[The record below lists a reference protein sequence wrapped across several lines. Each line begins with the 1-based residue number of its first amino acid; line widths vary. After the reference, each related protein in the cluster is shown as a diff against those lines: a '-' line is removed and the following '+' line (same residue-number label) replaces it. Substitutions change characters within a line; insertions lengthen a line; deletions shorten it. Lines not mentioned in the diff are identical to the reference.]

1 MPDFFESIDNWT
13 AGVIS
18 SVHGDQGPIEAL
30 TYALNTYVS
39 RIGGQ
44 QGSIATRPAL
54 RVATSFKPTSRA
66 VPNGLVHL
74 QPYSYSP
81 NEDANYSQYVVALA
95 TDGSVWFK
103 TQADQWDGQIIT
115 RPVTGAQALQAANTQ
130 HIDSTVMNNRM
141 FVAALNG
148 EKISFRG
155 TNVEPFGIGQPTI
168 TASASA
174 KTFTAATTVLPAD
187 TYDVYATFYN
197 PRTGAEGN
205 PSGEIT
211 VTTVAGQAIEVG
223 IAYNSEQAALYGQW
237 KVYARR
243 RSTQAVA
250 YLVTMM
256 DTNGNVF
263 SGPLD
268 LSATKYWIN
277 LSTNEWADLITA
289 MPTILENSEPP
300 DEMIYVATY
309 GRRLM
314 GASKRK
320 IYWSKLDQPDN
331 FPPLNFEGID
341 TGEGDE
347 IMGLYP
353 LKDEV
358 LIIFTKGGT
367 WALEG
372 NDPQYWTLKP
382 IDTTVGCVGHKSVI
396 EYENNLAWWSPQY
409 GPVTLNGG
417 QVQKIGLELL
427 GQESWTYG
435 PELDVRIKGGW
446 DPQYQHLV
454 WALPQQ
460 DDGAMISQMYPFN
473 YRTNSWVASKW
484 ETVPV
489 SSMVAVFNQRG
500 EQRLFVGD
508 RGCMLGYFDANAHQ
522 DMIPSG
528 TTEGTFTAGS
538 SSITTITNS
547 GFYREVVSGFSTLDL
562 KDRMVTVMTQDGDLV
577 GREWIDSNTTTVLTL
592 RRAMAVTS
600 GVTYRFAIGS
610 PAVQIMTR
618 WMTGKESFLRK
629 RWDRLYLHMVSNDTT
644 IPIRIS
650 RQKNFNSVD
659 AALIGT
665 SVATAQVA
673 SLDATWDVP
682 VQTTEG
688 MKVQRLAVMTNGQ
701 ALRIII
707 TQLRPIPFVLL
718 KLSLL
723 GRTLSDRYY
732 G

>member
-1 MPDFFESIDNWT
+1 MPDFYEEINNWT

-44 QGSIATRPAL
+44 QGSVATRPAL
-54 RVATSFKPTSRA
+54 RLATSFKPTSRA

-81 NEDANYSQYVVALA
+81 SEDAAYTQYLVALA

-103 TQADQWDGQIIT
+103 TQADDWDGQVYT
-115 RPVTGAQALQAANTQ
+115 RPVSGAEALQATNTQ

-141 FVAALNG
+141 FITALNG
-148 EKISFRG
+148 EKISLRG
-155 TNVEPFGIGQPTI
+155 TNFEPFGIQQPTI
-168 TASASA
+168 TATAQT
-174 KTFTAATTVLPAD
+174 KTFTYATTQLPAD

-197 PRTGAEGN
+197 VRTGAEGN
-205 PSGEIT
+205 PSDPVT
-211 VTTVAGQAIEVG
+211 VTTTSGQAIEVG
-223 IAYNSEQAALYGQW
+223 ITYDATQAALYGYW
-237 KVYARR
+237 KIYARKQ
-243 RSTQAVA
+243 STQASA
-250 YLVTMM
+250 YLVTVVST
-256 DTNGNVF
+256 DGSPFT
-263 SGPLD
+263 GPLE

-277 LSTNEWADLITA
+277 LSSSEWTDLITP
-289 MPTILENSEPP
+289 MPTTLENSMPP

-320 IYWSKLDQPDN
+320 IYWSKIDQPDN

-347 IMGLYP
+347 IMGIFP
-353 LKDEV
+353 LNDEMLV
-358 LIIFTKGGT
+358 IFTRGGT
-367 WALEG
+367 WGLQG
-372 NDPQYWTLKP
+372 NAPQYWTLKP

-396 EYENNLAWWSPQY
+396 EFEGQLAWWSPQY
-409 GPVTLNGG
+409 GPVVLNGG
-417 QVQKIGLELL
+417 TIQKIGLELL
-427 GQESWTYG
+427 GQNAWTYG
-435 PELDVRIKGGW
+435 PEMDTRVKGGW
-446 DPQYQHLV
+446 DPYYQHLV
-454 WALPQQ
+454 WSIPQQ
-460 DDGAMISQMYPFN
+460 DDGALVSQMFPYS
-473 YRTNSWVASKW
+473 YRTNSWVASRW
-484 ETVPV
+484 ETIPV
-489 SSMVAVFNQRG
+489 SSMVAAFNQRG

-508 RGCMLGYFDANAHQ
+508 RGCRLGYFDANTTL

-547 GFYREVVSGFSTLDL
+547 GFYREVLSGFSTLDL
-562 KDRMVTVMTQDGDLV
+562 ADRMVTVMTQDGDLV
-577 GREWIDSNTTTVLTL
+577 GREWIQSNTSTVLTL
-592 RRAMAVTS
+592 RRAMAVTN
-600 GVTYRFAIGS
+600 GVTYRFAISS

-629 RWDRLYLHMVSNDTT
+629 RWDRLYVHMVSEDTT

-650 RQKNFNSVD
+650 RQKNFNGVD
-659 AALIGT
+659 ATLIGT

-688 MKVQRLAVMTNGQ
+688 MKVQRLPIMTNGQ

-718 KLSLL
+718 KLGLL
-723 GRTLSDRYY
+723 GRSLSDRYY

>member
-1 MPDFFESIDNWT
+1 MPDFYEEINNWT

-39 RIGGQ
+39 RIGGD
-44 QGSIATRPAL
+44 QGAIATRPAL
-54 RVATSFKPTSRA
+54 RVVASFLPTSRA
-66 VPNGLVHL
+66 VPAGMAHL

-81 NEDANYSQYVVALA
+81 TEDTTYTQYLVALA
-95 TDGSVWFK
+95 GDGSVWFK
-103 TQADQWDGQIIT
+103 TQADQWDNGVYT
-115 RPVTGAQALQAANTQ
+115 RPVTGNQALQSANTQ

-141 FVAALNG
+141 FVTALNG
-148 EKISFRG
+148 EKVSFRG
-155 TNVEPFGIGQPTI
+155 TNFEPFGIAQPTI
-168 TASASA
+168 TATGQTKSFAN
-174 KTFTAATTVLPAD
+174 ATTQLPAD

-205 PSGEIT
+205 PSAPMT
-211 VTTVAGQAIEVG
+211 VTTTAGQSIEVG
-223 IAYNSEQAALYGQW
+223 ISYNSEQAALYGQW
-237 KVYARR
+237 KIYARR
-243 RSTQAVA
+243 QSTQAVA
-250 YLVTMM
+250 YLVNVV
-256 DTNGNVF
+256 DTNGNPF

-277 LSTNEWADLITA
+277 LSTAEWADLITA
-289 MPTILENSEPP
+289 MPGELENSEPP

-347 IMGLYP
+347 IMGIYP
-353 LKDEV
+353 LRDELLV
-358 LIIFTKGGT
+358 IFTKGGT

-382 IDTTVGCVGHKSVI
+382 IDTTIGCVGHKSVI
-396 EYENNLAWWSPQY
+396 EFDNSLAWWSPQY
-409 GPVTLNGG
+409 GPVVLSGG
-417 QVQKIGLELL
+417 QIQKIGLELL
-427 GQESWTYG
+427 GQDSWTYG
-435 PELDVRIKGGW
+435 PELDIRIKGGW

-460 DDGAMISQMYPFN
+460 DDGSLVSQMYPFS

-484 ETVPV
+484 ETIPV
-489 SSMVAVFNQRG
+489 GAMTAAFNQRG

-508 RGCMLGYFDANAHQ
+508 RRCSLGYFDANSVQ

-538 SSITTITNS
+538 DSITTIGGS
-547 GFYREVVSGFSTLDL
+547 GFYTNVVSGFSTLDL
-562 KDRMVTVMTQDGDLV
+562 KDRMVTVMTTDGDLV
-577 GREWIDSNTTTVLTL
+577 GREWIQSNTSTTLTL
-592 RRAMAVTS
+592 RRAMAVTN
-600 GVTYRFAIGS
+600 GTTYRFAIGS

-629 RWDRLYLHMVSNDTT
+629 RWDRLFLHMVANDTT

-650 RQKNFNSVD
+650 RQTNFNSTS
-659 AALIGT
+659 ATIIGT

-673 SLDATWDVP
+673 NLDATWDVP

-718 KLSLL
+718 KLGLL